1 MHRCFKES
9 SRIIQISSLSSE
21 RASFRSASGEESL
34 VAAAKCSAETYNG
47 MKAYRLSKLAQVLV
61 APEIAARLKVQ
72 SYTVHPGDCEVT
84 STFRPHT
91 LVA

>member
-1 MHRCFKES
+1 M
-9 SRIIQISSLSSE
+9 
-21 RASFRSASGEESL
+21 

-72 SYTVHPGDCEVT
+72 SYTVHPGDDAVN
-84 STFRPHT
+84 SS
-91 LVA
+91 